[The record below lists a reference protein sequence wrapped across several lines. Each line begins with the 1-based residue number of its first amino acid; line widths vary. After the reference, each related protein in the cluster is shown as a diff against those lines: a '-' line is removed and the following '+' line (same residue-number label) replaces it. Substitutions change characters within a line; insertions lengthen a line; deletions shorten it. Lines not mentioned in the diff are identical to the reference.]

1 MTIKLSDYCEDSI
14 LSTQLM
20 EYYKWQMLVA
30 LLMTVTYYRIVK
42 ASLGKSTQL
51 HQFNG
56 QFEFKNNQ
64 VVPKNDDS
72 WREQMALKSWNGV
85 LLSVCSVMST
95 LRIIFRL
102 LPIFYQS
109 SCHVPL
115 TLTQSNFPGATF
127 AVTEA
132 IMSLTV
138 MAILF

>member
-1 MTIKLSDYCEDSI
+1 
-14 LSTQLM
+14 
-20 EYYKWQMLVA
+20 MLIA
-30 LLMTVTYYRIVK
+30 LLMIITYYRIVK

-64 VVPKNDDS
+64 VVPKSDDS

-85 LLSVCSVMST
+85 LLAICSVMST

-132 IMSLTV
+132 ILSLVT